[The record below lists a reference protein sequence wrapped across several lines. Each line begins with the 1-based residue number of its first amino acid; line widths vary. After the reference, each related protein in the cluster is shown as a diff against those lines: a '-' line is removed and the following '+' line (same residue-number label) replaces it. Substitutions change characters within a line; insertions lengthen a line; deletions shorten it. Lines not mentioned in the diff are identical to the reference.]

1 MEELKKGGIFE
12 ISDLKNV
19 RISIG
24 EIVEAGEKEGRA
36 GEGEWK
42 EREPMGPHPM
52 PRIATLRDWD
62 FKLLNRYKP
71 FYAPLCDMCCLC
83 TYGKCDLTGNKKGAC
98 GIRMDAQ
105 HGRIVLLA
113 CLVGCSAHCGH
124 GRHLLHDMI
133 KKFGRDVPIDFG
145 PEVDIE
151 APLTRLVCGI
161 KPRTIGDYE
170 KVFNYI
176 EEQIVQLADA
186 LHTGQEGS
194 YLDFESKALHMGM
207 LDSLNKEAADIIQ
220 IACYKMPSGFT
231 GVGDGPDVPLV
242 DVGIGTIETE
252 KPVIIVIGHNVPPAA
267 DIGDYLT
274 EKGLEEVVELGGICC
289 TSIDTTRVY
298 KKAKIASALGRQ
310 LRVLRAGIADVVV
323 VDEQCI
329 RADVLEL
336 CQKTHSPLI
345 ATNDKAMHGLVD
357 RTDDDPDKIVAD
369 LVSERV
375 PGVVILEP
383 DQVGEVAVRT
393 ALEMDRKRRK
403 LSFILTD
410 AEFKHWVGECI
421 QCGGCTLA
429 CPNGLRIG
437 EANKS
442 AAALGDT
449 KPLADLF
456 DLCVGCGR
464 CEQVCKKHIPIVDV
478 ITKAA
483 YPQVKAE
490 KGRMRIGR
498 GPVWDSEIRE
508 VGAPIVLGTIPG
520 IIAPI
525 GCGNYPN
532 GTKDAWL
539 IVKEFAER
547 NYIVTLTGC
556 MAIDAALWKD
566 EDGKTL
572 YEQHHGGFDAGGVLN
587 IGSCV
592 SNAHIHDA
600 AIKVASIFAGRPL
613 RGNYEEIA
621 DYILSRVGAC
631 GVAWGA
637 MSQKAASI
645 ATGFNRLG
653 VPAVVGPH
661 GAKYRRAFLGRADR
675 SEDWRIIDATDG
687 SEVFVEPGPQHLLV
701 ACETVEEALPMI
713 AKLCFRPSDTD
724 RGRSIKLTHYID
736 LSQKYLSAYPPDWH
750 LFVRTASD
758 LPIAAK
764 GELLKKLEDEQGWV
778 VDWKTKKIKEGP
790 IRGYNPSFNPTNLER
805 LVRGRG
811 KGKK

>member
-1 MEELKKGGIFE
+1 MEEIKKGGIFAIPE
-12 ISDLKNV
+12 LQNV
-19 RISIG
+19 RINIG
-24 EIVEAGEKEGRA
+24 EIIEEE
-36 GEGEWK
+36 EEW
-42 EREPMGPHPM
+42 EPMGPHPM

-105 HGRIVLLA
+105 QGRIVLLA
-113 CLVGCSAHCGH
+113 CLIGCSAHCAH

-133 KKFGRDVPIDFG
+133 NKFGRDVPIDFG
-145 PEVDIE
+145 PKVNIE

-161 KPRTIGDYE
+161 KPKTIGDYD
-170 KVFNYI
+170 KVLSYV

-194 YLDFESKALHMGM
+194 YMDFESKALHMGM
-207 LDSLNKEAADIIQ
+207 LDSLSKEAADIIQ
-220 IACYKMPSGFT
+220 IACYGMPTSFAGS
-231 GVGDGPDVPLV
+231 GPDVPLV
-242 DVGIGTIETE
+242 DVGIGTIDTN

-267 DIGDYLT
+267 DIGVYLI
-274 EKGLEEVVELGGICC
+274 ENGLDDKVELGGICC

-298 KKAKIASALGRQ
+298 NKAKVVAALGRQ

-323 VDEQCI
+323 IDEQCI

-336 CQKTHSPLI
+336 CQHTHSPMI
-345 ATNDKAMHGLVD
+345 ATNDKAMHGLEN
-357 RTDDDPDKIVAD
+357 RTDDDPDKIVDD
-369 LVSERV
+369 LVSGRV

-383 DQVGEVAVRT
+383 DQVGEVAVRA
-393 ALEMDRKRRK
+393 ALQVDKKRKA
-403 LSFILTD
+403 LSFILSD
-410 AEFKHWVGECI
+410 AEFTRYVNDCI
-421 QCGGCTLA
+421 QCGSCTLA

-442 AAALGDT
+442 AATGNV
-449 KPLADLF
+449 KPLADMF
-456 DLCVGCGR
+456 DICVGCGR

-478 ITKAA
+478 MTKAA
-483 YPQVKAE
+483 YPQLKEE
-490 KGRMRIGR
+490 KGKMRIGR

-508 VGAPIVLGTIPG
+508 VGAPLVLGTIPG

-532 GTKDAWL
+532 GTKEVQL

-556 MAIDAALWKD
+556 MAIDCALWKD
-566 EDGKTL
+566 EEGKTV
-572 YEQHHGGFDAGGVLN
+572 YEQHHGRFDAGGVLN

-592 SNAHIHDA
+592 SNAHIHGA
-600 AIKVASIFAGRPL
+600 AIKVAGIFAGRPL

-661 GAKYRRAFLGRADR
+661 GAKYRRAFMGRPDIK
-675 SEDWRIIDATDG
+675 EDWTLIDATDG
-687 SEVFVEPGPQHLLV
+687 SKVYVEPGPQDLLV
-701 ACETVEEALPMI
+701 ACETVEEALPMM
-713 AKLCFRPSDTD
+713 AKLCIRPSDTD

-736 LSQKYLSAYPPDWH
+736 LNQKYLNAYPPDWH
-750 LFVRTASD
+750 LFVRAASD
-758 LPIAAK
+758 LPIATRN
-764 GELLKKLEDEQGWV
+764 ELLKKLEDEQSWKI
-778 VDWKTKKIKEGP
+778 DWKTKKIVEGP
-790 IRGYNPSFNPTNLER
+790 IRAYNPSFNPTNLER
-805 LVRGRG
+805 LIRR
-811 KGKK
+811 KK

>member
-1 MEELKKGGIFE
+1 MSAKKEEIKKGGLVDIF
-12 ISDLKNV
+12 DLKNV
-19 RISIG
+19 DIHIG
-24 EIVEAGEKEGRA
+24 EIVE
-36 GEGEWK
+36 EGEEEW
-42 EREPMGPHPM
+42 EPMGPHPM

-62 FKLLNRYKP
+62 FRLLNRYKP
-71 FYAPLCDMCCLC
+71 FYAPICDMCCLC

-105 HGRIVLLA
+105 QGRIVLLA

-124 GRHLLHDMI
+124 GRHLLHDMM
-133 KKFGRDVPIDFG
+133 KKFGQNVPIDFG

-161 KPRTIGDYE
+161 KPKTIGDYDQ
-170 KVFNYI
+170 VFSYI

-194 YLDFESKALHMGM
+194 YMDFESKALHMGM
-207 LDSLNKEAADIIQ
+207 LDSLGKEAADIIQ
-220 IACYKMPSGFT
+220 IACYGMPTSLPG
-231 GVGDGPDVPLV
+231 GGPDVPLV
-242 DVGIGTIETE
+242 DVGIGTIDTN

-267 DIGDYLT
+267 DIGVYLT
-274 EKGLEEVVELGGICC
+274 ENWLDDKVELGGICC

-298 KKAKIASALGRQ
+298 TKAKVVSALGRQ

-323 VDEQCI
+323 TDEQCI

-336 CQKTHSPLI
+336 CQRVQSPMI

-357 RTDDDPDKIVAD
+357 RTDDDPDKIVED
-369 LVSERV
+369 LVSGRV
-375 PGVVILEP
+375 PGVILLEP
-383 DQVGEVAVRT
+383 EQVGEVAVRT
-393 ALEMDRKRRK
+393 ALQIDKKRKGLNWI
-403 LSFILTD
+403 LSD
-410 AEFKHWVGECI
+410 DEFTRYVNDCNL
-421 QCGGCTLA
+421 CGSCTLA
-429 CPNGLRIG
+429 CPTGLRIG
-437 EANKS
+437 EAIKS
-442 AAALGDT
+442 AAAGNV

-478 ITKAA
+478 VIKVA
-483 YPQVKAE
+483 YPQIKE
-490 KGRMRIGR
+490 ERGRMRVGR
-498 GPVWDSEIRE
+498 GPVWDSEIRA
-508 VGAPIVLGTIPG
+508 VGAPLVLGTIPG

-556 MAIDAALWKD
+556 MAIDCALWKD
-566 EDGKTL
+566 EEGKTL
-572 YEQHHGGFDAGGVLN
+572 YEAHHGRFDAGGVLN
-587 IGSCV
+587 MGSCV

-600 AIKVASIFAGRPL
+600 AIKVASIFGGRPL

-661 GAKYRRAFLGRADR
+661 SVKYRRAFMGRPDLK
-675 SEDWRIIDATDG
+675 EDWTLIDANDG
-687 SEVFVEPGPQHLLV
+687 SKIYVEPGPQDLLV
-701 ACETVEEALPMI
+701 ACETVEEALPMV

-724 RGRSIKLTHYID
+724 RGRSIKLTHYLD
-736 LSQKYLSAYPPDWH
+736 LNLKYLNAYPPDWH
-750 LFVRTASD
+750 LFVRAASD
-758 LPIAAK
+758 LPIATRN
-764 GELLKKLEDEQGWV
+764 ELLKKLEDEQSWKI
-778 VDWKTKKIKEGP
+778 DWKTKKIVEGP
-790 IRGYNPSFNPTNLER
+790 IRAYNPSFNPTNLER
-805 LVRGRG
+805 LIR
-811 KGKK
+811 KKR